1 MKRFLVTLTL
11 TCVLSASAM
20 AGSIP
25 TCGAPDPGET
35 SGPPAPGDQGNG
47 GLADDGN
54 QGSGNVAALLTIL
67 ELVF

>member
-1 MKRFLVTLTL
+1 MKRFLLALTL
-11 TCVLSASAM
+11 TSVFSASAM

-54 QGSGNVAALLTIL
+54 QGSATLALLTIL
-67 ELVF
+67 DLVF

>member
-1 MKRFLVTLTL
+1 MKRFLLALTF

-35 SGPPAPGDQGNG
+35 NGPPAPGDQGNG
-47 GLADDGN
+47 GIVDDGD
-54 QGSGNVAALLTIL
+54 QGSGNLAALLTIL
-67 ELVF
+67 DLVF

>member
-54 QGSGNVAALLTIL
+54 QGSGNLAALLTIL